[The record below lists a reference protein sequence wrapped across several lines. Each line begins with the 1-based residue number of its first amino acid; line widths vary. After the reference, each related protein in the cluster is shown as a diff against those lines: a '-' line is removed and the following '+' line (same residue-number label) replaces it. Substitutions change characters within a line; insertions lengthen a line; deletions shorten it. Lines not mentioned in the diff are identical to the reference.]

1 MNVHADLMTELEIAG
16 QTADDKL
23 NVGALAL
30 TLAAAAKPERC
41 REPYQRHLKKMA
53 DDVAAYVSG
62 YRGKD
67 SLLLRHEALV
77 QVIHKRYGYV
87 GNEFCFSDVD
97 SANLM
102 NVIESRSGIPVAIGI
117 IYLHIAIDMGW
128 TATGINFPGR
138 FLIRLDTKEGRV
150 IFDAFDGGNTLNAPD
165 LRKLLKSVAGANAE
179 LNAGHY
185 RRAGTRAVLL
195 RLQNNIKVR
204 HLQAQCPSA
213 ALKVLETMVALA
225 PSDSLLWYEA
235 GILNSRLDQVQAAIH
250 ALENCLKHGSTE
262 QARYKTSA
270 LLQKLR
276 GRLH

>member
-1 MNVHADLMTELEIAG
+1 MNVQTELMSELEMAG

-23 NVGALAL
+23 DIGALAL
-30 TLAAAAKPERC
+30 TLAAAANPERC

-53 DDVAAYVSG
+53 NEVGSYVSG

-67 SLLLRHEALV
+67 SLSLRHEALV

-87 GNEFCFSDVD
+87 GDERCFSDVD

-102 NVIESRSGIPVAIGI
+102 HVIECRSGIPVAIGI
-117 IYLHIAIDMGW
+117 IYLHIAMDMGW
-128 TATGINFPGR
+128 TATGVNFPGR
-138 FLIRLDTKEGRV
+138 FLVSLDTKEGRL
-150 IFDAFDGGNTLNAPD
+150 IFDAFEGGNTLSPPD
-165 LRKLLKSVAGANAE
+165 LRDLLKSVAGTNAE
-179 LNAGHY
+179 LSPAHY

-195 RLQNNIKVR
+195 RLQNNIKIR
-204 HLQAQCPSA
+204 HLQAQCPGA
-213 ALKVLETMVALA
+213 ALKILETMVALA
-225 PSDSLLWYEA
+225 PSDSLLWYEV

-250 ALENCLKHGSTE
+250 ALENCLKYGSTE
-262 QARYKTSA
+262 QAQYKTSA